1 MRQDLPQPR
10 VEARV
15 LAAILQDQHWRD
27 LATDL
32 ETRDFW
38 HWRHR
43 HVFDAIR
50 NVQASGLPVC
60 VNTVAD
66 EFEAVD
72 LERDT
77 NISETI
83 GPAYLG
89 LLIVGTDRPLNDE
102 QFRADLWQLRRIAEE
117 RTAPAEAL
125 AA

>member
-1 MRQDLPQPR
+1 MRLDLPQPA

-15 LAAILQDQHWRD
+15 LAAILTSAHWLD
-27 LATDL
+27 LAADL

-50 NVQASGLPVC
+50 NVQASGEPVSVC
-60 VNTVAD
+60 SVAD

-77 NISETI
+77 NISETV

-89 LLIVGTDRPLNDE
+89 LLIVCTDRPLNDE
-102 QFRADLWQLRRIAEE
+102 QFLADLWQLRRIAEE
-117 RTAPAEAL
+117 RTAPTEAL